1 MALAIAVKKTGNT
14 KVGDVAVTHAAQESC
29 PTSCT
34 FLGSGC
40 YAETGQQKW
49 VTRRLNKAATGAT
62 PRQIALAEA
71 EAIRKLNGKK
81 PLRLHVVGDCRTTE
95 AARIVAKA
103 ADEYRA
109 KHDQPVWTYTHA
121 WRTVPREAWG
131 NVSVLASCETPAD
144 VAQAKDRGYA
154 TAIVVE
160 SFASERRHAIGPV
173 DAIPC
178 VEQTRGV
185 TCDNCRLCFDDD
197 YLRKSGRTIA
207 FKGHGIMSLVF
218 KALQRRN
225 A

>member
-1 MALAIAVKKTGNT
+1 MTLAIAVKKTGNT
-14 KVGDVAVTHAAQESC
+14 KVGDVAVTHAAQGSC

-49 VTRRLNKAATGAT
+49 VTHRLNRSAATAT

-81 PLRLHVVGDCRTTE
+81 PLRLHVVGDCPDE
-95 AARIVAKA
+95 ESARIVSAA

-109 KHDQPVWTYTHA
+109 KHNQPVWTYTHA

-144 VAQAKDRGYA
+144 VAQAKKRGYA
-154 TAIVVE
+154 TAIVVAQFQ
-160 SFASERRHAIGPV
+160 SQKRHQFASV

-178 VEQTRGV
+178 VEQTKGV
-185 TCDNCRLCFDDD
+185 TCDKCRLCFNDD
-197 YLRKSGRTIA
+197 YLRDSGRTIA
-207 FKGHGIMSLVF
+207 LEGHGIMSLVF
-218 KALQRRN
+218 KALERRN